1 MTPLAWQV
9 LLAVEA
15 APAKAWDLL
24 RELRATR
31 LEPTAFLRAH
41 PRLTDAERRRLD
53 LVDLRALERALE
65 RGVRAV
71 PCDELDRANT
81 PLPPA
86 LFVWGDA
93 GALREPTVAIVGT
106 RGASTYGKACARKFA
121 DAAAAAGAT
130 VVSGGALGID
140 GAAHEGA
147 LEAGGRTVAV
157 LGNGVD
163 VVYPAAHANLFERLR
178 DNGALVSQFP
188 CGAGPNGYKFLV
200 RNGLIAALATVV
212 VVIEAPEGSGALN
225 TANAA
230 AELGK
235 QVLVVPGTIDR
246 NGFRG
251 SHALIRD
258 GAALLDHP
266 DQLVEALGLEPGA
279 VRADSTAPESAVFA
293 ALGIDP
299 LPVEKIVELTGI
311 DPPAVMA
318 ELTMLEL
325 DGRVLRDGIG
335 YARRL

>member
-9 LLAVEA
+9 LLAVETP
-15 APAKAWDLL
+15 PAKTRDLL

-53 LVDLRALERALE
+53 LVDLRALEKALD

-71 PCDELDRANT
+71 PAEDLDRADT

-86 LFVWGDA
+86 LFVWGDPV
-93 GALREPTVAIVGT
+93 ALQEPAVAIVGT
-106 RGASTYGKACARKFA
+106 RGASTYGKACSRKFA
-121 DAAAAAGAT
+121 ETAARAGAT

-140 GAAHEGA
+140 AAAHEGA

-157 LGNGVD
+157 LGSGVD
-163 VVYPAAHANLFERLR
+163 VVYPAAHAGLFDRIR
-178 DNGALVSQFP
+178 DRGALVSQFA

-230 AELGK
+230 AELGR

-266 DQLVEALGLEPGA
+266 DQMLEALGLDPGTVQA
-279 VRADSTAPESAVFA
+279 ATAAPDSAVLA
-293 ALGIDP
+293 ALSIDP
-299 LPVEKIVELTGI
+299 LPVEKIVEITGL

-335 YARRL
+335 YARKL